1 MSVKYKL
8 ALSFISLFT
17 IIIIISV
24 YSYLQIKKG
33 NSYIEDI
40 YKVKM
45 KSIENLF
52 RFYRNATNASNS
64 ILLIKIDIDKKD
76 KDSLLGNSRKAYV
89 LMEDALKS
97 FNIIKKNIKSDS
109 LPDLQKSM
117 EDLVSEIDT
126 INKLIMNNEK
136 EKLLDEID
144 VYLDKTEEMK
154 DILLNVIDDIQFGAK
169 EYYDQT
175 SANNKRSII
184 ILVSAIAIGIIVFIT
199 LSLILER
206 SLIKPIRNTT
216 EMLKDIAEGEGDLT
230 KEIEVK
236 AGRKDEI
243 SSLANYF
250 NQFVSKLEKI
260 IKKVMDHS
268 NENKEETKK
277 ITVMMEQLDQTASIL
292 SDIVSSLSSA
302 IEEMNSNVH
311 VVAENSNNLAEMSED
326 IAIATSKGSRNVED
340 SIISINNIGE
350 ETSQLIDIFEK
361 FNESVNK
368 IQEVVTAINDI
379 ADQTNLLALNA
390 AIEAARAGEHG
401 RGFAVVA
408 DEVRKL
414 AGKTSDSTKEIEKIA
429 KDITMQSKNVQQKID
444 TVNEGV
450 SVGTGKIS
458 EVQNVFNMISNM
470 IKELKSKIA
479 EINLSIKEQSV
490 AMDELAVQTD
500 KVLQSA
506 NDIKSAIDIG
516 VNTINNLE
524 KTVENLD
531 RLVGVF
537 KVRG

>member
-199 LSLILER
+199 ISLILER

-260 IKKVMDHS
+260 IKKVMEHS

-340 SIISINNIGE
+340 SIISINNKGE